1 MNRTRL
7 GAVLAVVSVF
17 SLPTSAQ
24 AATYAESVLAD
35 NPLTYL
41 RMSETSG
48 LVAEDATANDRDGA
62 FVGAPALG
70 VGGPFVDAQTAVG
83 LTSTSTVTGSVDQA
97 SGSIELWINP
107 ARLSRGQQAGIAA
120 HGAPSGDGWA
130 LGIGTKRKLS
140 WVTGGTT
147 VTSKVTLSSNVWT
160 MLTVTWDSQALRIY
174 RNGVLAKAVNRNGAV
189 PASSGQALVLGG
201 DGAGAFTGNLNG
213 SLDEV
218 ALYPQVLA
226 PSTILAH
233 FQAARV
239 PANTTA
245 PAISGTT
252 MVGETLTVQ
261 AGVWTEAATAT
272 HAYQWQ
278 RCDENG
284 EDCGDIVG
292 ATGTTYLLA
301 AEDESMTLQVAE
313 TVTNTAGGSTAISD
327 PTGKVAPR
335 PAVVVDP
342 TPTPDPTPSPDPT
355 PDPQTGTTTTT
366 TTTTGPASTP
376 DAGSQPAAPADA
388 RCLRVVAGRKRVK
401 LNRYGRLHLKFSKTS
416 CLTKAIPAVVKAR
429 KGTKL
434 KAVRYTLDRKRLKRV
449 KKVKFGARLRPAK
462 LTAGR
467 HLLKVRVT
475 DSAGTKKTFKVRVRV
490 AVA

>member
-1 MNRTRL
+1 
-7 GAVLAVVSVF
+7 
-17 SLPTSAQ
+17 
-24 AATYAESVLAD
+24 
-35 NPLTYL
+35 
-41 RMSETSG
+41 MSETSG
-48 LVAEDATANDRDGA
+48 SVAEDATANDRDGA
-62 FVGAPALG
+62 FIGLPALG
-70 VGGPFVDAQTAVG
+70 VSGPFVDAETAVG
-83 LTSTSTVTGSVDQA
+83 LTSTSTITGSVDQA

-130 LGIGTKRKLS
+130 LGIGAKRKLA
-140 WVTGGTT
+140 WMTGGTQL
-147 VTSKVTLSSNVWT
+147 TSKVTLSSNVWT
-160 MLTVTWDSQALRIY
+160 MLTVTWDSQAVRIY
-174 RNGVLAKAVNRNGAV
+174 RNGVLAKGVNRNGAV

-201 DGAGAFTGNLNG
+201 NGAGAFTGSLNG

-218 ALYPQVLA
+218 ALYSQVLA
-226 PSTILAH
+226 PSTIFAH

-245 PAISGTT
+245 PAISGTP

-261 AGVWTEAATAT
+261 AGAWNEAATAT
-272 HAYQWQ
+272 RAYQWQ

-284 EDCGDIVG
+284 EDCDDIVG
-292 ATGTTYLLA
+292 ATGTTYMLA
-301 AEDESMTLQVAE
+301 TEDESMTLQVAE
-313 TVTNTAGGSTAISD
+313 TVTNTAGASTAISD

-335 PAVVVDP
+335 PTTVV
-342 TPTPDPTPSPDPT
+342 DPTPSPDPT

-366 TTTTGPASTP
+366 VITP
-376 DAGSQPAAPADA
+376 DAGSQPTAPAEP

-401 LNRYGRLHLKFSKTS
+401 LNRYGRLHVKFSKTS
-416 CLTKAIPAVVKAR
+416 CLTKAIPAVVKAS

-475 DSAGTKKTFKVRVRV
+475 DSAGTKKTFKVRLRV

>member
-1 MNRTRL
+1 MNRNRI

-17 SLPTSAQ
+17 SLPASAQ
-24 AATYAESVLAD
+24 AATYAETVLAD

-48 LVAEDATANDRDGA
+48 VVAEDATANDRDGA
-62 FVGAPALG
+62 FVGVPALG

-83 LTSTSTVTGSVDQA
+83 LTSTSSIAGTVDQA

-130 LGIGTKRKLS
+130 LGIGNKRKLA
-140 WVTGGTT
+140 WVTGGTP
-147 VTSKVTLSSNVWT
+147 VTSKVTLSSSVWT
-160 MLTVTWDSQALRIY
+160 MLTVTWDSQAVRIY
-174 RNGVLAKAVNRNGAV
+174 RNGVLAKAMNRNGAV

-201 DGAGAFTGNLNG
+201 DGAGAFTGSLNG

-218 ALYPQVLA
+218 ALYSQVLA
-226 PSTILAH
+226 PATILAH

-239 PANTTA
+239 PANTTV
-245 PAISGTT
+245 PAISGTP

-292 ATGTTYLLA
+292 ATGTTYMLA

-313 TVTNTAGGSTAISD
+313 TVTNTAGASTAISD

-335 PAVVVDP
+335 PTVFV
-342 TPTPDPTPSPDPT
+342 DPTPSPDPT
-355 PDPQTGTTTTT
+355 PTPDPTLTPPTGTTTGTT
-366 TTTTGPASTP
+366 TPP
-376 DAGSQPAAPADA
+376 DAGSQPAAPVAP

-401 LNRYGRLHLKFSKTS
+401 LSRYGRLHLKFSKTS
-416 CLTKAIPAVVKAR
+416 CLTKSIPAVVKAS

-449 KKVKFGARLRPAK
+449 KKVKFGASLRPARLK
-462 LTAGR
+462 AGR
-467 HLLKVRVT
+467 HTLKVRVMNR
-475 DSAGTKKTFKVRVRV
+475 AGTTKTFNVRLRV

>member
-24 AATYAESVLAD
+24 AATYAETVLAD

-62 FVGAPALG
+62 FIGLPALG
-70 VGGPFVDAQTAVG
+70 VSGPFVDAETAVE

-130 LGIGTKRKLS
+130 LGIGAKRKLA
-140 WVTGGTT
+140 WVTGGTP
-147 VTSKVTLSSNVWT
+147 VTSKVTLGSNVWT
-160 MLTVTWDSQALRIY
+160 MLTVTWDSQAVRIY

-189 PASSGQALVLGG
+189 PASSGHELVLGG
-201 DGAGAFTGNLNG
+201 NGAGAFTGSLNG
-213 SLDEV
+213 RLDEV
-218 ALYPQVLA
+218 ALYSQVLA

-233 FQAARV
+233 FQASRV

-245 PAISGTT
+245 PAISGTP

-261 AGVWTEAATAT
+261 AGVWTDAATAT
-272 HAYQWQ
+272 RAYQWQ

-284 EDCGDIVG
+284 EDCDDIVG
-292 ATGTTYLLA
+292 ATDTTYLLA

-313 TVTNTAGGSTAISD
+313 TVTNTAGASTAISD

-335 PAVVVDP
+335 PALVV
-342 TPTPDPTPSPDPT
+342 DPTPSPDPT

-366 TTTTGPASTP
+366 TTTVITP
-376 DAGSQPAAPADA
+376 DAGSQPAAPADP

-416 CLTKAIPAVVKAR
+416 CLTKAIPAVVKAG
-429 KGTKL
+429 KATKL

-449 KKVKFGARLRPAK
+449 KKVKFGARLRPAR

-475 DSAGTKKTFKVRVRV
+475 DRAGTKKTFKVRLRV

>member
-1 MNRTRL
+1 MNRNRI

-17 SLPTSAQ
+17 SLPASAQ
-24 AATYAESVLAD
+24 AATYAETVLAD

-48 LVAEDATANDRDGA
+48 IVAEDATANDRDGA

-83 LTSTSTVTGSVDQA
+83 LTSTSSIAGSVDQA
-97 SGSIELWINP
+97 TGSIELWINP

-120 HGAPSGDGWA
+120 QGAPSGDGWA

-140 WVTGGTT
+140 WVTGGTP
-147 VTSKVTLSSNVWT
+147 VTSKVTLGSNVWT
-160 MLTVTWDSQALRIY
+160 MLTVTWDSQAVRIY
-174 RNGVLAKAVNRNGAV
+174 RNGVLAKAMNRNGAV

-201 DGAGAFTGNLNG
+201 DGAGAFTGSLNG

-218 ALYPQVLA
+218 ALYAQILA

-245 PAISGTT
+245 PAISGTP
-252 MVGETLTVQ
+252 MVDETLTVQ

-292 ATGTTYLLA
+292 ATGTTYMVA

-335 PAVVVDP
+335 PTVVV
-342 TPTPDPTPSPDPT
+342 DPTPSPDPT
-355 PDPQTGTTTTT
+355 LTPPTGTTTETT
-366 TTTTGPASTP
+366 TPP
-376 DAGSQPAAPADA
+376 DASSQPAAPVAP

-401 LNRYGRLHLKFSKTS
+401 LSRYGRLHLKFSRTS
-416 CLTKAIPAVVKAR
+416 CLTKSIPAVVKAR

-449 KKVKFGARLRPAK
+449 KKVKFGARLSPAR
-462 LTAGR
+462 LNAGR
-467 HLLKVRVT
+467 HTLKVRVMN
-475 DSAGTKKTFKVRVRV
+475 SAGTTKTFYVRLRV